1 MDLSWGYA
9 WLTHNAKLAG
19 GPEALVRG
27 IEACARGQGRIEGAV
42 VGMAAMGILGVA
54 MTAAHWWKG
63 RKKEIAEET
72 LMGEARE
79 REKSNSNTVDPAIR
93 EGNE

>member
-27 IEACARGQGRIEGAV
+27 IEACARSQGRIEGAV
-42 VGMAAMGILGVA
+42 AGMAAVGVLGVA

-63 RKKEIAEET
+63 RKKEIAEEA
-72 LMGEARE
+72 LMGETGE
-79 REKSNSNTVDPAIR
+79 REEAKRETDESAIQ